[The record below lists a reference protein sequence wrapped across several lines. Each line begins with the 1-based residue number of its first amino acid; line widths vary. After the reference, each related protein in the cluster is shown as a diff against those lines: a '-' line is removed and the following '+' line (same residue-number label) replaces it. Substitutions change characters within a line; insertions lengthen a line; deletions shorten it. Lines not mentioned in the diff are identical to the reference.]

1 MSQFLITVYYELTQS
16 LTPLSE
22 GQTDT
27 ETRPATNT
35 ERSVRPR
42 NVLRYLEQTVILY
55 LHLVPGPRV
64 M

>member
-42 NVLRYLEQTVILY
+42 YVLRYLEQTVILY